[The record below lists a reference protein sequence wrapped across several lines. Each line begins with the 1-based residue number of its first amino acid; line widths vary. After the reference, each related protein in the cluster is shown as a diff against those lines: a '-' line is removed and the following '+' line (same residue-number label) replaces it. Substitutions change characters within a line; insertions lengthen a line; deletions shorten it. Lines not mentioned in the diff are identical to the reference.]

1 MSWSRSLS
9 TPIRLND
16 GHKLITLDDAS
27 EFVLGLPEGQLHK
40 ACWEAAIELLIEAAI
55 ARPSALAE
63 AEAQLKLAFRIE
75 GLL

>member
-9 TPIRLND
+9 RPLRLND
-16 GHKLITLDDAS
+16 GHKLITLDDVA
-27 EFVLGLPEGQLHK
+27 EFVLALPDGHLHK
-40 ACWEAAIELLIEAAI
+40 ACWDVAIELLIDAAI